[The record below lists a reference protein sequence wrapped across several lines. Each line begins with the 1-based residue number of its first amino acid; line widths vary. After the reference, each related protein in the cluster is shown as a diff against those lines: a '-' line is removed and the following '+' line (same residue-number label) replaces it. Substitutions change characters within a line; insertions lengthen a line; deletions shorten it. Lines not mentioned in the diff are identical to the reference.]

1 MEGLARFAVRQSLL
15 VNLVGVTMVVV
26 GAFTLQ
32 EMHRESL
39 PQVPTGWC
47 RVEVAYPGASAEE
60 IEQLVLEPME
70 NAVWNV
76 DGIAEM
82 WGSAR
87 DPELDSDGVEAREQE
102 QLDDMYE
109 AEHVRQWMGDDD
121 AIFDQYAQMCLD
133 EWVAQE

>member
-47 RVEVAYPGASAEE
+47 RVEVFAILVAADRQIHGARAPGPSLRILA
-60 IEQLVLEPME
+60 Q
-70 NAVWNV
+70 
-76 DGIAEM
+76 
-82 WGSAR
+82 
-87 DPELDSDGVEAREQE
+87 
-102 QLDDMYE
+102 
-109 AEHVRQWMGDDD
+109 GD
-121 AIFDQYAQMCLD
+121 
-133 EWVAQE
+133 